1 MSYKQVEIE
10 GKKYGLKFNQMAL
23 MLLAE
28 YTDPKH
34 ETATAGYALFYSG
47 LKSNAFAKREEF
59 EMTFEETCD
68 LFDKLVPEQINEISA
83 AFNESIAFQK
93 KLPKEEKKRTVKKT
107 TS

>member
-1 MSYKQVEIE
+1 LKA
-10 GKKYGLKFNQMAL
+10 KKYGLKFNQMAL

-34 ETATAGYALFYSG
+34 ETATAGYALFYAG
-47 LKSNAFAKREEF
+47 LKSNAYAKREEF
-59 EMTFEETCD
+59 EMSFEDSCD
-68 LFDKLVPEQINEISA
+68 LFDKLTPEQITEISA

-93 KLPKEEKKRTVKKT
+93 ELPKEEKKRTVKKT